1 MAELKLEHLRKVY
14 DSGNLAVEDFNMD
27 IADGANSSS

>member
-14 DSGNLAVEDFNMD
+14 DSGNLAVEDFKNR
-27 IADGANSSS
+27 IEKFKISA